1 MISFAVKAF
10 HASAHRAFARR
21 ASPENSLSLRNAY
34 LFSSTFFC
42 LLVLIVIYVERRF
55 PSFVAGNGNFQR
67 AAKSIFLA
75 FLLEF

>member
-1 MISFAVKAF
+1 MLLHTGHLPAEHPQKTL
-10 HASAHRAFARR
+10 
-21 ASPENSLSLRNAY
+21 SPYAMAIC
-34 LFSSTFFC
+34 FPPFFC